1 MTVIDCEQGSREWVE
16 ARLGIPTASQF
27 SRLLTPKRMQVSA
40 SRHRYRAEL
49 LAEWITGD
57 PVDEFETEWTERGK
71 ALEPLARSHYGI
83 VWDVAPKQVGLCT
96 RRVSALVPFGDGNLS
111 VDIDVGASPDALV
124 GDDGLLELKCPG
136 IVNHVMYCADG
147 GVPSAYKMQVQGQ
160 LWVTGRKWAD
170 FMSFYP
176 DAPEQLLVRVEPDP
190 AVQDAF
196 DEVIPAF
203 VAELA
208 ESRRNL
214 LDRGWKSWKD
224 QHDELAE
231 QQKTP
236 MTYDEAKGEWVPWD
250 GKQAE
255 HERIMAEHDRE
266 EAAR

>member
-1 MTVIDCEQGSREWVE
+1 MTILDCEQGTREWVE

-49 LAEWITGD
+49 LAEWITGE

-71 ALEPLARSHYGI
+71 AMEPLARSHYGI
-83 VWDVAPKQVGLCT
+83 VWDVEPRQVGLCV
-96 RRVSALVPFGDGNLS
+96 RSAGSVFTHASDALCKAVPVHIPPDEH
-111 VDIDVGASPDALV
+111 VVGASPDALV

-136 IVNHVMYCADG
+136 MVNHIMSCADG

-196 DEVIPAF
+196 DEVIPVF

-208 ESRRNL
+208 EARQNL
-214 LDRGWKSWKD
+214 IERGWKPW
-224 QHDELAE
+224 AE
-231 QQKTP
+231 
-236 MTYDEAKGEWVPWD
+236 
-250 GKQAE
+250 KQAE

-266 EAAR
+266 EATRG